1 MHTVAPSSVGGSVY
15 TCHGNINAY
24 MYKYKKDKRIYLYI
38 IFKSIHITSRLRRG
52 VRNTRVGEAHPTMAR
67 GTPHTNG
74 HAGGTGEGGISD
86 LYTYMYKLS
95 DRTDESVYGA

>member
-24 MYKYKKDKRIYLYI
+24 MYKYKKDKRIYLYLYI
-38 IFKSIHITSRLRRG
+38 CVCIYISIHMTSRLRRG
-52 VRNTRVGEAHPTMAR
+52 VRNTRAWEAHPTIAR

-86 LYTYMYKLS
+86 PYAYIYICIFI
-95 DRTDESVYGA
+95 